1 MNLVWI
7 FVLILLI
14 GVGAYICWRA
24 NTNYN
29 TLDIHF
35 VPEDEVEEVLESLD
49 IEMPKY
55 CTICK
60 DPVYA
65 SNLGTI
71 IFDDEE
77 IVVTCRKDECMFSAK
92 QTT

>member
-14 GVGAYICWRA
+14 GIVAYIYWRR
-24 NTNYN
+24 N
-29 TLDIHF
+29 TLNIHF
-35 VPEDEVEEVLESLD
+35 IHEDEVEEVLESLD

-55 CTICK
+55 CIVCK

-71 IFDDEE
+71 IFDDEK
-77 IVVTCRKDECMFSAK
+77 IVFTCRKDECIFSAK